1 MPMTFLPV
9 LALGSKIAYFSFNIS
24 SCDAAGDKTVMT
36 LLFRMKLHLIILQ
49 ALKKW
54 SKKSSF
60 SLSIIFE
67 VQRNYEI
74 CIHADLEVIY

>member
-1 MPMTFLPV
+1 MTFLPV
-9 LALGSKIAYFSFNIS
+9 LALGSTIAYFSFSTS
-24 SCDAAGDKTVMT
+24 SCDAVGDQTVMT

-67 VQRNYEI
+67 VQRNDEI
-74 CIHADLEVIY
+74 CIHADSEVIY